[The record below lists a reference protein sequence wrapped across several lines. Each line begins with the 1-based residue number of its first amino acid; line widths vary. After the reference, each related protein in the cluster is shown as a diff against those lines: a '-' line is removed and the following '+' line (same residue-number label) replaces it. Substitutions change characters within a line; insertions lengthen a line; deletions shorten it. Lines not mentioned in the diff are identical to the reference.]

1 LIKDVQRSN
10 SLGSLSAKYE
20 SGTRGP
26 GTVNKY
32 TKLGKGDPGG
42 PSYGTYQI
50 ATGTGTMKN
59 FMKWMGGHHQDMSSR
74 FKGLAPG
81 TESFD
86 RAWKKLAKEKVN
98 SYILNVAISESN
110 IFEAGRVQKRPA

>member
-1 LIKDVQRSN
+1 MIKDFQPSS

-20 SGTRGP
+20 SGRRGP
-26 GTVNKY
+26 GTINAYK
-32 TKLGKGDPGG
+32 KLGKGDPGG
-42 PSYGTYQI
+42 ASYGTYQI

-59 FMKWMGGHHQDMSSR
+59 FMRWMVANHQDMASR
-74 FKGLAPG
+74 FDGLAPG

-86 RAWKKLAKEKVN
+86 KAWKELAADKVN
-98 SYILNVAISESN
+98 SYILNVAIFKSN